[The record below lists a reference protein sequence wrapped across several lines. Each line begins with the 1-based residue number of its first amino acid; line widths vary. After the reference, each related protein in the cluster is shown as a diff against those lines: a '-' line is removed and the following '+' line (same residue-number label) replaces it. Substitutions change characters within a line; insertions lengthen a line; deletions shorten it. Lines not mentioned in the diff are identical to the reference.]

1 MNMNGLRFTLLGFP
15 VEIKPTFLILTVL
28 LYSWQGTFEGAL
40 ELTVWAFIALLA
52 HEIGHALAFRR
63 FGIPARV
70 ELYMLGGLA
79 IPMGGG
85 RLSNGQQ
92 IWVSFSGPLG
102 SFAIGG
108 VFFLIAYLLGGLPA
122 LTMSGS
128 QLLFWALWF
137 SFGWGII
144 NLIPIY
150 PLDGGQIL
158 QAVLGYKRDWDS
170 VKISAYIS
178 IGICGL
184 LLLYVL
190 ANFSLWNLILVV
202 MLLFTNIRRLQGG
215 PNPFGGGGSLG
226 NYYNYT
232 PAPKGGNK
240 SNTSVDR
247 LTRKLEMGF
256 YEEALDGALDLL
268 KNTRR
273 GSKRAEALR
282 IAGTVYYKKGQ
293 LDQASEFAQQYPAY
307 EEHVP
312 ELKVALLRYQG
323 KTDEAAAFA
332 KSTYQKEPS
341 AGLGEAYVTL
351 LAHTRQHQELQKFMM
366 ESKAHRFH
374 DRIAEAAADA
384 LFDAKDYAECRIY
397 AEPLFERT
405 VTGRHAYQV
414 ASAYALESDNEKAVL
429 WLGKAKDAGLDVRR
443 RLRYDKNFDGVRGM
457 VGFKEL
463 MRS

>member
-122 LTMSGS
+122 LTMPGS

-158 QAVLGYKRDWDS
+158 QAVLSYKRDWDA

-190 ANFSLWNLILVV
+190 MNFSLWNLILVV

-215 PNPFGGGGSLG
+215 SALGGGGLG

-232 PAPKGGNK
+232 PAPKGSSQPK
-240 SNTSVDR
+240 ASIDR
-247 LTRKLEMGF
+247 LTRKLDMGF
-256 YEEALDGALDLL
+256 YEEALEGALEVLQ
-268 KNTRR
+268 KTRR
-273 GSKRAEALR
+273 GNKRLEALR
-282 IAGTVYYKKGQ
+282 IAATVYYKKGQ
-293 LDQASEFAQQYPAY
+293 LDDATEFAEQYPAY
-307 EEHVP
+307 EEQVP

-323 KTDEAAAFA
+323 KTDEAAEYAR
-332 KSTYQKEPS
+332 KTYQQHPS
-341 AGLGEAYVTL
+341 AGLGEAYVKL
-351 LAHTRQHQELQKFMM
+351 LAHRHQHQELNDFMLDA
-366 ESKAHRFH
+366 KAHSFH

-384 LFDAKDYAECRIY
+384 LFDAKDFAVCRVY

-405 VTGRHAYQV
+405 ATGRHAYQV
-414 ASAYALESDNEKAVL
+414 ASAYALESQHEQAIQ
-429 WLGKAKDAGLDVRR
+429 WLVKAKDAGLDVRR
-443 RLRYDKNFDGVRGM
+443 RLRYDRNFDDLRGL
-457 VGFKEL
+457 VGFKDL
-463 MRS
+463 MRFR